1 MEVESMESSA
11 DRFRFAGWPEPRK
24 SADEPSKR
32 QKVRFVKITYD
43 KSSVYVRPNEVD
55 DMIDRGTEYELE
67 GYTLTDVWMSEAEF
81 EALPEFAG
89 W

>member
-1 MEVESMESSA
+1 MA
-11 DRFRFAGWPEPRK
+11 RDP
-24 SADEPSKR
+24 DQPSKR

-43 KSSVYVRPNEVD
+43 KQSCVVRPNEVA
-55 DMIDRGTEYELE
+55 DMTDGMASKDH
-67 GYTLTDVWMSEAEF
+67 TLTDVWMSEAEF